1 VPIPPYLIPTLLPN
15 QTVRFYLRREFSS
28 ACQGLVCKLWGR
40 GGILRMP
47 FYLCTGVPM
56 RRLRAQAPYRFCK
69 QPNGDYA
76 YRKDCMSEWQYASEE
91 VKPYLLDPNSYYE
104 DIYFDEH
111 RVTLSIP
118 FDSEGKYI
126 SPQAPP
132 PEPDYESEDEDDS
145 EDLAPQVYP
154 TQDHSSLPVPP
165 IAHGIASA
173 SGLNTDSN
181 PENVL
186 MSQPESMEAL
196 ISLLAQYGAGS
207 VPTAVSAEQSSIP
220 RTSNKRPRI
229 IDPAEE
235 AEMEEQRMRTKT
247 QATTQASIAANHVR
261 SEEKPIE
268 NPLAS
273 IERNIPNSKVLDEQN
288 AADANNIAALYKR
301 PEAAPGVELVPNHQ
315 SCATTSFQDYLDY
328 TNMGSTA
335 VAQPVSNSQYG
346 NMATSLTAVEA
357 GNLENG
363 IRSVEH
369 AMMSFFDF
377 DAFDHAQKPAVVGLR
392 SNNEDDEASVPSLE
406 DSCASSTTSSTP
418 GPDTPSLEHDEFPL
432 RVHHKRLNSNH
443 IGLSGGSSS
452 SNGF

>member
-1 VPIPPYLIPTLLPN
+1 
-15 QTVRFYLRREFSS
+15 
-28 ACQGLVCKLWGR
+28 
-40 GGILRMP
+40 MP

-91 VKPYLLDPNSYYE
+91 VKPYLMDPNSYYE

-132 PEPDYESEDEDDS
+132 EPDYDSGDEDDLES
-145 EDLAPQVYP
+145 LVPQTYP

-165 IAHGIASA
+165 VAHGIASA
-173 SGLNTDSN
+173 SGLNTDLS
-181 PENVL
+181 PGNVL
-186 MSQPESMEAL
+186 ISQPESIDAL
-196 ISLLAQYGAGS
+196 ISLLAQYGSGS
-207 VPTAVSAEQSSIP
+207 IPTVVSAEQSSIP
-220 RTSNKRPRI
+220 RASNKRPRI
-229 IDPAEE
+229 MDPAEE
-235 AEMEEQRMRTKT
+235 AEMEELRMRSKT
-247 QATTQASIAANHVR
+247 QATSKASTATNHVS

-268 NPLAS
+268 NSLAL
-273 IERNIPNSKVLDEQN
+273 IERNGPDSKALEEQN
-288 AADANNIAALYKR
+288 ATDANNTAALCKR

-315 SCATTSFQDYLDY
+315 PCATTSFQDYLDY

-335 VAQPVSNSQYG
+335 VAQPVNGSQYG

-357 GNLENG
+357 GNLDSG
-363 IRSVEH
+363 IRSAEH

-392 SNNEDDEASVPSLE
+392 SNNEDDEAPVPSLE

-418 GPDTPSLEHDEFPL
+418 GPDTPSLEHDNEFPL
-432 RVHHKRLNSNH
+432 RVHHKRLNPYH